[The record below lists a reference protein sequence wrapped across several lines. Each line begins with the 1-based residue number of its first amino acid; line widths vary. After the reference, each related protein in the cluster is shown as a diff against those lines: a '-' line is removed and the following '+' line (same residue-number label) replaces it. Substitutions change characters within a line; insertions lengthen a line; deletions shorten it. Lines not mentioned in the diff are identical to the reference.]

1 MRHTRKQRITAAGVA
16 FVSTTHILAA
26 YQPHKPVPFISGIG
40 GEREVGESLLECAM
54 REMSEELFG
63 LATLNTTALGAPLGC
78 IRKHGYAMFVYTF
91 DALERLLRFMRYR
104 RVRSPYYTGGIPGTV
119 GDLVLRRRV
128 VREAE
133 LSHLAILPLI
143 ADHPDGAPFVV
154 PYFVADMAAVA
165 ALMTT

>member
-1 MRHTRKQRITAAGVA
+1 MRHTRKQHIRAAGVA
-16 FVSTTHILAA
+16 FVSPTHILAA
-26 YQPHKPVPFISGIG
+26 YQPHKTVPFISGIG
-40 GEREVGESLLECAM
+40 GGREVGESLLECAM

-63 LATLNTTALGAPLGC
+63 LATLNTTALGEPLAC
-78 IRKHGYAMFVYTF
+78 IHKHGYAMFLYTF
-91 DALERLLRFMRYR
+91 DDLERLLRSMRQR
-104 RVRSPYYTGGIPGTV
+104 RVRSPYYDGIPVTV
-119 GDLVLRRRV
+119 GNLVLRRRV
-128 VREAE
+128 VRDAE